1 MKKNLTALG
10 LFVAGF
16 MMVIGPAVSFAGQT
30 KVSGFGSILLPLSDE
45 AQDNGSVVDVD
56 GTTKNCTDG
65 DGNNANCTELQFSAD
80 AEVDFEHTEG
90 AVTVRLDLDIPNK
103 AGRTFVDHIEQIRF
117 DWAPSGAPAGLTL
130 TGGVFNTPIGNEGQ
144 DAVDLNTIT
153 TGRLFNLLPVNH
165 AGLQLG
171 GGQGPVSGNLLFVND
186 FNGDAASLKEENSYG
201 ATVSFKPMPVVG
213 VTVGYITSEGQPD
226 PTTLAK
232 IFAGDPN
239 VGISNGDVLD
249 VIVSGGVMPSSDL
262 DLNYAVEYVNTE
274 DTDSFGVTLHAQHGP
289 HGATVRYESVDLDV
303 ITPTSLT
310 VAVNADLESNLG
322 VTLEYRSDDPDTA
335 ADSTDKVSLQFLATF

>member
-45 AQDNGSVVDVD
+45 AQDNNG
-56 GTTKNCTDG
+56 CTDG

-90 AVTVRLDLDIPNK
+90 AVTVRLDLDIPGSDLNSN
-103 AGRTFVDHIEQIRF
+103 TFADHIEQVRF

-144 DAVDLNTIT
+144 DAVDLNTISN
-153 TGRLFNLLPVNH
+153 GRLFSLLPVNH
-165 AGLQLG
+165 AGLQLAG
-171 GGQGPVSGNLLFVND
+171 GAGDISGNLLFVND
-186 FNGDAASLKEENSYG
+186 WNGGATTLKEENSIGVTLSYK
-201 ATVSFKPMPVVG
+201 AMPVVG
-213 VTVGYITSEGQPD
+213 ATVGYITSEGVEQ
-226 PTTLAK
+226 
-232 IFAGDPN
+232 
-239 VGISNGDVLD
+239 DVLD
-249 VIVSGGVMPSSDL
+249 VIVGGDVMPSSSL
-262 DLNYAVEYVNTE
+262 DLSYALEYVSSENI
-274 DTDSFGVTLHAQHGP
+274 DAFGVTLHAQHGK
-289 HGATVRYESVDLDV
+289 HGATVRFESEDQDLTGN
-303 ITPTSLT
+303 TPTALT

-322 VTLEYRSDDPDTA
+322 VKLEYRSDDPDTA